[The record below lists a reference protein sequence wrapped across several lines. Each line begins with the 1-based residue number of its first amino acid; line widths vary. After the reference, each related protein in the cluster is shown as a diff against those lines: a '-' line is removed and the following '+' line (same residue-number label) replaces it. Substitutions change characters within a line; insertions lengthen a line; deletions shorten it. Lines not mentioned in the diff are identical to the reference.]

1 MPSTPP
7 SPLAHA
13 ISGSLGSALALLV
26 FYPLERV
33 RTELQSSATPLS
45 TSSSALTPSLPLTPP
60 PETQEHQDAGDNP
73 EEQKQQDT
81 PISPQSHGRVALM
94 TTSLSPSSS
103 GNSSS
108 DSWILCHDDPVE
120 AGSTHETGAGSGHA
134 IVGRSVSC
142 SSSPPETL
150 LACWIRLQEQG
161 ELYRGIGPVVTT
173 LAASNFVF
181 FFVHQAL
188 KRFESKKLKST
199 WKAIFLSTL
208 AGVVNVV
215 LTNPLWVANLRIM
228 KGSTTN
234 NNSNLLRE
242 MHAIARKEGVA
253 SLWNGSTS
261 SLLLVTNPVIQFFC
275 YEQFKQFLIVR
286 RQRRHRSN
294 PQHSRLEPLEAFV
307 LGALA
312 KAIATIIT
320 YPLQLSQ
327 VLLRLQESNNA
338 NNIPT
343 STSASAPRSSPY
355 NGTVSCLRYLLQ
367 ARGLPALF
375 TGLEAK
381 LLQTCLTAALT
392 FCTYE
397 QLLRAVQKTL
407 FDLNWGRRS
416 A

>member
-1 MPSTPP
+1 MTLPSAPP

-45 TSSSALTPSLPLTPP
+45 TSATALTPSLPLTPP
-60 PETQEHQDAGDNP
+60 SETEEHQDAGDNP

-81 PISPQSHGRVALM
+81 PISPQSHGRVEL
-94 TTSLSPSSS
+94 TTTNLSPSSS
-103 GNSSS
+103 GNNSSN
-108 DSWILCHDDPVE
+108 SWILCHDDPAE
-120 AGSTHETGAGSGHA
+120 EGGTHETGSGHA
-134 IVGRSVSC
+134 IVESSVSC
-142 SSSPPETL
+142 ASSPPETL
-150 LACWIRLQEQG
+150 LACWLRLQEQG
-161 ELYRGIGPVVTT
+161 ELYRGVGPVVTT

-199 WKAIFLSTL
+199 WKSIFLSTL
-208 AGVVNVV
+208 AGVVNVM

-234 NNSNLLRE
+234 NSLLRE
-242 MHAIARKEGVA
+242 MHSIARKEGIT
-253 SLWNGSTS
+253 SLWNGTTS

-275 YEQFKQFLIVR
+275 YEQFKQLLLVR
-286 RQRRHRSN
+286 RQQRLRSN
-294 PQHSRLEPLEAFV
+294 PQHSRLAPLEAFV

-312 KAIATIIT
+312 KAIATIVT

-327 VLLRLQESNNA
+327 VLLRLQESNSA
-338 NNIPT
+338 NNTPT

-355 NGTVSCLRYLLQ
+355 SGTLSCLRYLLRD
-367 ARGLPALF
+367 RGLPALF

-407 FDLNWGRRS
+407 LDLHWALRTT
-416 A
+416 

>member
-1 MPSTPP
+1 MAPPTQPP

-33 RTELQSSATPLS
+33 RTELQSSATPSSSL
-45 TSSSALTPSLPLTPP
+45 SSALTPSCPLTPP
-60 PETQEHQDAGDNP
+60 VETEKEHQDAGDNP

-81 PISPQSHGRVALM
+81 PISPQSLGRVELL
-94 TTSLSPSSS
+94 TTDLSPSSG
-103 GNSSS
+103 GNYSSS
-108 DSWILCHDDPVE
+108 DSWTLCHDDPAE
-120 AGSTHETGAGSGHA
+120 GDGTHETGAGSSHA
-134 IVGRSVSC
+134 SVGRSVSC
-142 SSSPPETL
+142 ASSPTETL
-150 LACWIRLQEQG
+150 LACGLRLQEQG
-161 ELYRGIGPVVTT
+161 DLYRGVGPVVST

-188 KRFESKKLKST
+188 KRFESKTLKST

-208 AGVVNVV
+208 AGVVNVM

-234 NNSNLLRE
+234 NSLLRE
-242 MHAIARKEGVA
+242 MHSIARKEGIA
-253 SLWNGSTS
+253 SLWNGMTS

-275 YEQFKQFLIVR
+275 YEQFKQLLLVR
-286 RQRRHRSN
+286 RRRQSRSR
-294 PQHSRLEPLEAFV
+294 PQHSQLAPLEAFV

-338 NNIPT
+338 NNT
-343 STSASAPRSSPY
+343 STLTSASLPHSSPY
-355 NGTVSCLRYLLQ
+355 SGTVSCLRYLLQ
-367 ARGLPALF
+367 GRGLPALF

-407 FDLNWGRRS
+407 CGLSLGTS
-416 A
+416 